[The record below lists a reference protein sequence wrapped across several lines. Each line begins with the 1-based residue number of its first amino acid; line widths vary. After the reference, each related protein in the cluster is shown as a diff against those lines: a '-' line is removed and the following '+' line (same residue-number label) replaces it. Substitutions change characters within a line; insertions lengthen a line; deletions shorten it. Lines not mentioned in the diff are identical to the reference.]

1 MIARWRRG
9 VIMKDAGRVLNSR
22 GFRRVLLGGMVA
34 VIAALCAPVA
44 KAQLGSNTA
53 QVATITG
60 RVSIE
65 RGGELWTMT
74 AGQTIQA
81 GHVIVTGQDGYAQLA
96 LSDGSVLEVFP
107 NSRLVFR
114 ANRFSWRDLL
124 DLYLGKVRLQIQ
136 HLTDDAQPLRVTSP
150 SAVISVRGTVFEV
163 EVDPAQ
169 DTIVSVET
177 GAVSVRHRLIP
188 GQEVLVE
195 SGQSLR
201 VVAALPLAAAKAAP
215 RVRIIGRVVRAVGDT
230 LAQINATRGSSGGS
244 GSGSGAGGGSIPSPV
259 PGTAPPPSSGP
270 PASDSGSNEPAPP
283 PGEDGPSAPP
293 GDVIP

>member
-1 MIARWRRG
+1 
-9 VIMKDAGRVLNSR
+9 MKGAGRVSSTKGL
-22 GFRRVLLGGMVA
+22 RRILLAGVV
-34 VIAALCAPVA
+34 VIVAALCAPVA

-60 RVSIE
+60 RVSLE

-96 LSDGSVLEVFP
+96 LPDGSILEVFP

-114 ANRFSWRDLL
+114 ANRFSLRDLL

-177 GAVSVRHRLIP
+177 GTVSVRHRLIP

-215 RVRIIGRVVRAVGDT
+215 RVRVIGRVVRAVGDT
-230 LAQINATRGSSGGS
+230 LAQINATRGSS
-244 GSGSGAGGGSIPSPV
+244 SGSGADGGSIPSPG
-259 PGTAPPPSSGP
+259 PGAVPPPSSGP
-270 PASDSGSNEPAPP
+270 PPSDSGSNEPAPP
-283 PGEDGPSAPP
+283 PGEDRPSAPP

>member
-1 MIARWRRG
+1 M
-9 VIMKDAGRVLNSR
+9 
-22 GFRRVLLGGMVA
+22 
-34 VIAALCAPVA
+34 AALCAPVA

-96 LSDGSVLEVFP
+96 LPDGGMLEVFP

-114 ANRFSWRDLL
+114 ANRFSLRDLL

-150 SAVISVRGTVFEV
+150 SAVISVRGTVFEM
-163 EVDPAQ
+163 EVDSAQ

-177 GAVSVRHRLIP
+177 GSVSVRHRLIP

-215 RVRIIGRVVRAVGDT
+215 RIRVIGRVVRAVGDT
-230 LAQINATRGSSGGS
+230 LAQINAARGSS
-244 GSGSGAGGGSIPSPV
+244 SGSGADAGSIPSPG
-259 PGTAPPPSSGP
+259 PGTVPPPSSGP
-270 PASDSGSNEPAPP
+270 PPSDSGSNEPAPP
-283 PGEDGPSAPP
+283 PGEDRPSAPP